1 MAKIHSS
8 QVGVA
13 EVDEMAMMAIRAM
26 ADSFMLV
33 VEEEKWRWSR

>member
-13 EVDEMAMMAIRAM
+13 DVEEMAMMVIRAM
-26 ADSFMLV
+26 ASSFMLV
-33 VEEEKWRWSR
+33 AEEEKWRWSR